1 MLGVNAAAWWAVAGN
16 SAAVGLLVARFSGDD
31 SVGFTAGLSGLV
43 LGGFLLILRDIAN
56 LSQQGSVTAPRQEV
70 PSPRA
75 RGEDGSGPPERLS
88 RHARRLSDY
97 YARQYHDVRQA
108 IDEGLLALTEARDI
122 RKMLLELSEGAH
134 DEILAVDHI
143 DIENWYRIDLKHYLH
158 CQLNRA
164 RRGVRVQRIRLF
176 DPAELVDAYRRELLR
191 AFLRMHEDAGADL
204 VLCPMS
210 EELREK
216 FRNSMFFPRTGCLIV
231 DKDDDLCSLRGA
243 VGDGGFIETA
253 EVSLGSDQPAR
264 SCVKDYQALLNE
276 IKRSKLHEQV
286 LRVLDEDDD
295 DTGSLDI

>member
-1 MLGVNAAAWWAVAGN
+1 MRGVNAAAWFAVAGN
-16 SAAVGLLVARFSGDD
+16 AAAVGLLVARFSGDD
-31 SVGFTAGLSGLV
+31 AVGFTAGLSGLV
-43 LGGFLLILRDIAN
+43 LGGFLVILREIAN
-56 LSQQGSVTAPRQEV
+56 LTQQGSATAFQQEAL
-70 PSPRA
+70 SLA
-75 RGEDGSGPPERLS
+75 RGDDRSGPPERLS

-143 DIENWYRIDLKHYLH
+143 DIENWFRIDLKHYLH

-264 SCVKDYQALLNE
+264 SCVKDYEALLSE

-286 LRVLDEDDD
+286 IRVLDEDDD
-295 DTGSLDI
+295 ETGSLDL